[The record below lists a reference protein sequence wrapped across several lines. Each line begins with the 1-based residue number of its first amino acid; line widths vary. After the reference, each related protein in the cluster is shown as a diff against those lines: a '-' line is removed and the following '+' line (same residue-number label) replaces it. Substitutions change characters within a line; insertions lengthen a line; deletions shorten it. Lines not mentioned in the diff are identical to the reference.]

1 MSRALRFS
9 EKNFPFALLVIGLL
23 VYGPF
28 MPWLGFYWDDW
39 PVILMGKFF
48 GTSAF
53 AEFYTYDR
61 PFSAWTYIVSL
72 LVLGL
77 HPLAWQLYTFTLHFL
92 SAVFFW
98 LTLRRIWPAQR
109 NQTAWMAVLFLVH
122 PIFTLQFISVA
133 FSQHWTCALL
143 YSFSLWA
150 MLESLRSGARRW
162 LWQGL
167 ALAACALHL
176 WTMEYFV
183 GMEIFRYAVLWLI
196 NEPLTP
202 ARERV
207 VVVIK
212 RALPYSLILIVY
224 IVWRLF
230 ILQLPGE
237 DPNPVQFLTDL
248 RTQPLAGLTTLTQII
263 LRDLIYMLVQVWA
276 NILDPARVQLAG
288 KFFFLSALFSSIVA
302 GFVGL
307 YFRRLT
313 PTASVAPDQSE
324 PLPASPGW
332 AVQAMRVGV
341 LGILLGTLPGWVTY
355 REVLN
360 EPYGNRIAIPALLGL
375 GILIVAFI
383 DWVSQNQ
390 NRKLTLLSLLCG
402 LSMYSHLYSANAYRE
417 TWNIQRDFYWQLAWR
432 VPALQ
437 PGTALLADSEVV
449 LGASDYSTAAAINL
463 IYAREFDIEEFP
475 YWFFNMEQGINP
487 QMERLLE
494 GKTIRQDFRNWHFEG
509 DADKILLIDNSLDSC
524 MQVLASGQAET
535 TELTPFLNQI
545 LPLVNLSRIITEPK
559 VPAVPPIEIF
569 GPEPVHTWCYYYQ
582 KASLARQSGDWEKVI
597 ALGKQADQEGYEP
610 VKTAEWLLF
619 VDAYVQAGDITAAE
633 ELSIRTQTRD
643 PRLTPLL
650 CTYWSQQTALPT
662 GLSESLMQKLECVES
677 VPGN

>member
-1 MSRALRFS
+1 MPNDDAFP
-9 EKNFPFALLVIGLL
+9 EKKFPFALLILGLL

-28 MPWLGFYWDDW
+28 LPWLGFYWDDW

-53 AEFYTYDR
+53 AEFYAYDR
-61 PFSAWTYIVSL
+61 PFSAWTYVVSFP
-72 LVLGL
+72 VLGL

-92 SAVFFW
+92 SAIFFW
-98 LTLRRIWPAQR
+98 LTLRRVWPAQR
-109 NQTAWMAVLFLVH
+109 NQTAWMVMLFLVH

-150 MLESLRSGARRW
+150 MLESLRGGAARW

-176 WTMEYFV
+176 WTMEYFA
-183 GMEIFRYAVLWLI
+183 GMEIFRYAALWLI
-196 NEPLTP
+196 TEPMAP

-207 VVVIK
+207 AILIK
-212 RALPYSLILIVY
+212 RALPYSLILIIY

-230 ILQLPGE
+230 ILQLPAE

-248 RTQPLAGLTTLTQII
+248 RTQPLTALTTLTQII

-288 KFFFLSALFSSIVA
+288 KFFFLSVLFSGIVA
-302 GFVGL
+302 AVVWM
-307 YFRRLT
+307 YFRRFAS
-313 PTASVAPDQSE
+313 TASNNSE
-324 PLPASPGW
+324 PVPTSSGW
-332 AVQAMRVGV
+332 TVQAMGVGL

-360 EPYGNRIAIPALLGL
+360 EPYGNRIAIPAIFGL
-375 GILIVAFI
+375 GILTVALI

-390 NRKLTLLSLLCG
+390 NRKLALLSLLCG
-402 LSMYSHLYSANAYRE
+402 LSMYGHLYVANAYRE
-417 TWNIQRDFYWQLAWR
+417 TWNIQRDFYWQLVWR
-432 VPALQ
+432 APALQ
-437 PGTALLADSEVV
+437 PGTALLSDSEVV
-449 LGASDYSTAAAINL
+449 LGAGTYSTASAINL

-475 YWFFNMEQGINP
+475 YWFFNMEQGFNA
-487 QMERLLE
+487 QMERLLA
-494 GKTIRQDFRNWHFEG
+494 GKTIRHDFRNWHFEG
-509 DADKILLIDNSLDSC
+509 DADKILLIDNSREGC
-524 MQVLASGQAET
+524 MLILAPGQPET
-535 TELTPFLNQI
+535 TELTPLLTQV
-545 LPLVNLSRIITEPK
+545 LPLVNLSRILTEPN

-569 GPEPVHTWCYYYQ
+569 GPEPAHTWCYYYQ

-597 ALGKQADQEGYEP
+597 VLAEQADKEGYEP
-610 VKTAEWLLF
+610 VKASEWLLF
-619 VDAYVQAGDITAAE
+619 VDAYLQIGDFVAAE
-633 ELSIRTQTRD
+633 ELTIRIQTRD

-650 CTYWSQQTALPT
+650 CTYWSEQTSLPA
-662 GLSESLMQKLECVES
+662 GFLESMSEKLECVQ
-677 VPGN
+677 